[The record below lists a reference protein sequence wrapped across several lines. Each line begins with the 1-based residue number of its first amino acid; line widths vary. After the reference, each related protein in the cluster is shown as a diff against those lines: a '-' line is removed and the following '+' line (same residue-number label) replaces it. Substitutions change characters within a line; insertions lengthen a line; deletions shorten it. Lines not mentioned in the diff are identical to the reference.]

1 MEHQAFSHDIEWI
14 VQVAQDNDAK
24 IISELIA
31 DNIETVMLPF
41 HSSNILN
48 HIKEYNSEENI
59 KKQLLWKDVFVYR
72 KNNEILGTIALANFW
87 NPDTAQKYA
96 VSNLFVAPTEQGKG
110 VGTMLLQY
118 IIQLAISKHI
128 QTLHVPSSRNA
139 IEFYKNSGFQIDQ
152 QQPDEKDEITWMN
165 KKLGS

>member
-1 MEHQAFSHDIEWI
+1 MEHQTFSHDIKWI
-14 VQVAQDNDAK
+14 IQFAQNNDAK
-24 IISELIA
+24 VISEIITKNA
-31 DNIETVMLPF
+31 KTVMLSF
-41 HSSNILN
+41 HLPNILKY
-48 HIKEYNSEENI
+48 IQEYNSEENI
-59 KKQLLWKDVFVYR
+59 KKQLLWKNVFVYR

-87 NPDTAQKYA
+87 NPDTAPKYA

-118 IIQLAISKHI
+118 IIQLAISKYI

-139 IEFYKNSGFQIDQ
+139 VEFYKNSGFQIDQ

-165 KKLGS
+165 RKLDS